1 MYFEAFGFVSFRLG
15 RFWIWDSEF
24 GIIFELRFW
33 IWDSGFGIF
42 YELRFWI

>member
-24 GIIFELRFW
+24 GIFYELMFW
-33 IWDSGFGIF
+33 IWDSGFGIIF
-42 YELRFWI
+42 D